1 MSLKNKSL
9 KNDLKKKGQFFL
21 GDRAR
26 SRTSSISAPDTE
38 YVILQS
44 NPLLHWVPIQD
55 DFESTEGSSQ
65 DSNSQLHRTD
75 SQRSIVSQLSI
86 KSTCSYNRRNS
97 SRSASSSRPS
107 SLLVSPPASP
117 RPAFR
122 SKSIDD
128 NCTDYSDPQKFQKA
142 RNSNPNI
149 GQNFPLISVP
159 VPVPVP
165 LPVTA
170 FGKFSKLKGRFAASS
185 NPNPQKGDESD
196 DESTPLVSELSS
208 PAHSNSDSVFR
219 NDFSP
224 GNSSDFSVS
233 SGKSIP
239 KGGEQSLEIE
249 HSDSMNLI
257 LRENSSA
264 RLLSRQNAEDWENPE
279 TPV

>member
-1 MSLKNKSL
+1 M
-9 KNDLKKKGQFFL
+9 
-21 GDRAR
+21 
-26 SRTSSISAPDTE
+26 
-38 YVILQS
+38 ILQS

-55 DFESTEGSSQ
+55 DLESTEDSSQ

-75 SQRSIVSQLSI
+75 SQRSIVSQFSI
-86 KSTCSYNRRNS
+86 KSTSSYNRRNH
-97 SRSASSSRPS
+97 SRTGSANSSRPS

-117 RPAFR
+117 RLALR
-122 SKSIDD
+122 SKSTDD
-128 NCTDYSDPQKFQKA
+128 NYHVVNNGSQKFQKS
-142 RNSNPNI
+142 RNSNPI
-149 GQNFPLISVP
+149 IDQDSPITISVP
-159 VPVPVP
+159 VPV
-165 LPVTA
+165 TT
-170 FGKFSKLKGRFAASS
+170 FGKLGKLKDRFAGSS
-185 NPNPQKGDESD
+185 ISNPQKGDESD

-224 GNSSDFSVS
+224 GDSSDFSLS

-257 LRENSSA
+257 LRENSNTK
-264 RLLSRQNAEDWENPE
+264 LLLRQNAEDWDPE